1 MHKSTDFESRNAP
14 GSGVVSASGFLNKE
28 FRLLD
33 RYELQAD
40 LVEALEKTE
49 SHTHLVPK
57 VAACHKSFRHKR
69 CDQSHD
75 WAKPFNSCS
84 VRVCP
89 HCAYRRSE
97 ILAGRIQDFVVGREG
112 LRYVVL
118 SECNSTDFKMGKAL
132 LWESWE
138 RLRRSVHWKR
148 KVRGCV
154 VAFEVT
160 RNPKDDT
167 WHPHLNVLF
176 EGEYF
181 PHEELRQ
188 LWVKAT
194 HGRGQIVWIAKAN
207 EGTVRE
213 LIKYVTKVADL
224 LDDPEALDEFLCGI
238 DRCRLI
244 RTYGTFRGISVK
256 DEDSPEDAE
265 ECPDCGSK
273 CVLDLGFV
281 PAHQISFDFSAARGK
296 GAFRVRRKQRQVD
309 DALWRSEEFVPGFF
323 EPPAH
328 PRPRT
333 TLDYELQRFRAL
345 VTSVAA
351 TSRAKGEVEWQQ
363 PQQYR

>member
-1 MHKSTDFESRNAP
+1 VHKSTDSQARNIP
-14 GSGVVSASGFLNKE
+14 GSGVSATGFLNKE

-40 LVEALEKTE
+40 LVEALEKTDR
-49 SHTHLVPK
+49 HTHLVPK

-97 ILAGRIQDFVVGREG
+97 ILAGRIQDFIVGREG
-112 LRYVVL
+112 LRYAVL
-118 SECNSTDFKMGKAL
+118 SETSTADFKQGKAQ
-132 LWESWE
+132 LWKSWE
-138 RLRRSVHWKR
+138 RLRRSVAWKR

-160 RNPKDDT
+160 YNSDEGT
-167 WHPHLNVLF
+167 WHPHLNVLM

-181 PHEELRQ
+181 PQEELKL

-194 HGRGQIVWIAKAN
+194 QGCGQIVWIEKADA
-207 EGTVRE
+207 GTAHE

-224 LDDPEALDEFLCGI
+224 LDDPEVLDEFLCGI
-238 DRCRLI
+238 ERCRLI
-244 RTYGTFRGISVK
+244 RTYGTFRGIAVK
-256 DEDSPEDAE
+256 DEDNPEDVE

-273 CVLDLGFV
+273 CIIDLGFV
-281 PAHQISFDFSAARGK
+281 PAHQIGFDFQAAHGK
-296 GAFRVRRKQRQVD
+296 GAFRVKRKQCEVD
-309 DALWRSEEFVPGFF
+309 DALRRNEEFVPGFF
-323 EPPAH
+323 EASGH
-328 PRPRT
+328 PRPKT
-333 TLDYELQRFRAL
+333 KLDHELARFRSL
-345 VTSVAA
+345 ITSVAA
-351 TSRAKGEVEWQQ
+351 TSRTKGATPTWQQ
-363 PQQYR
+363 PQQ

>member
-1 MHKSTDFESRNAP
+1 VHKSTDLKRTQYP
-14 GSGVVSASGFLNKE
+14 GSGVSAPGFLNKE

-40 LVEALEKTE
+40 LVEALANTTL
-49 SHTHLVPK
+49 HTHLVPK

-97 ILAGRIQDFVVGREG
+97 ILAGRIQEFLVGREG

-118 SECNSTDFKMGKAL
+118 SERSTADFKQGKAE
-132 LWESWE
+132 LWKSWE
-138 RLRRSVHWKR
+138 RLRRSVAWKR
-148 KVRGCV
+148 KVRGAV

-160 RNPKDDT
+160 RNREDGT
-167 WHPHLNVLF
+167 WHPHLNVLL

-181 PHEELRQ
+181 PQEELKQ

-194 HGRGQIVWIAKAN
+194 EGRGQIVWIEKADA
-207 EGTVRE
+207 GTAHE

-224 LDDPEALDEFLCGI
+224 LDDPELLDEFLAGI
-238 DRCRLI
+238 ERCRLI
-244 RTYGTFRGISVK
+244 RTYGTFRGIAVK
-256 DEDSPEDAE
+256 DEDDPQDVE

-273 CVLDLGFV
+273 SVIDLGFI
-281 PAHQISFDFSAARGK
+281 PAYQIGFDFAAAHGK
-296 GAFRVRRKQRQVD
+296 GCFRVKRKQRQVD
-309 DALWRSEEFVPGFF
+309 DALRRNAEFSPSFF
-323 EPPAH
+323 EPSGH

-333 TLDYELQRFRAL
+333 KLDFELQRFRAL
-345 VTSVAA
+345 ITSVAA
-351 TSRAKGEVEWQQ
+351 TSRAKGATWQQ
-363 PQQYR
+363 PQQ